1 MADNTGQDLEDSSLP
16 SRALQYRSS
25 QITITPETGS
35 KVNGWRRRKFGDL
48 KKRKKHLN
56 SN

>member
-35 KVNGWRRRKFGDL
+35 KEEVRRSQKTKEAL
-48 KKRKKHLN
+48 EL
-56 SN
+56 

>member
-48 KKRKKHLN
+48 EKTKEALEL
-56 SN
+56 